1 MQKLGGGNI
10 VGKCSEVGNHGGLAL
25 AHRLNVEKTAQEEQ
39 VTDVSPVST
48 SDTCPDWQSP
58 GDRDGK
64 PGLVYGRRREMGSW
78 VSVPI
83 LTAAL

>member
-1 MQKLGGGNI
+1 MGETSWENAQRWEI
-10 VGKCSEVGNHGGLAL
+10 AEVWLCL